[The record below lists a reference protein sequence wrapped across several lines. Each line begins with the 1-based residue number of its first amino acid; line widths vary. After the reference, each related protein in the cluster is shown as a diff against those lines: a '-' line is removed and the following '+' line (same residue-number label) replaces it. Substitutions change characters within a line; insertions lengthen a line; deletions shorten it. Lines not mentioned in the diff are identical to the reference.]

1 MKLLLLRCPN
11 CQRPL
16 KANDHDLILLCPAC
30 FTAVHIQDNGL
41 VPVEIQYARPA
52 NSQGEAA
59 GWRPFWVF
67 TGQVK
72 LNKREVQTKDGYFGN
87 SSAAAAEQ
95 LWGQTR
101 RLYVPAWE
109 APLRQVQEIGC
120 RLIEAQPDYVT
131 VARPSQPRLLP
142 AVLSAEDAQKMLE
155 FIVTAIEARRPDMLR
170 DLKFNIKIESVA
182 LWALP
187 E

>member
-1 MKLLLLRCPN
+1 MKLLLLRCPG

-16 KANDHDLILLCPAC
+16 KANDHDLILLCPNC

-52 NSQGEAA
+52 DNQGEAA
-59 GWRPFWVF
+59 EWRPFWVF

-72 LNKREVQTKDGYFGN
+72 LKKREVQAKDGFFGN

-109 APLRQVQEIGC
+109 LSLRQVQEIG
-120 RLIEAQPDYVT
+120 RQLIETQPEYVM
-131 VARPSQPRLLP
+131 VERPSQPRLLP
-142 AVLSAEDAQKMLE
+142 AVLSADDAQKMLE
-155 FIVTAIEARRPDMLR
+155 FIVTAIEANRPDMLR
-170 DLKFNIKIESVA
+170 NLKFSIKIETTA

-187 E
+187 T